1 MQISNYCFSINEEYI
16 CVYVYVLHVHSA
28 VRKPSNSSSVN
39 DTDYSEENVSKT
51 MNAID
56 IPARTFENI
65 TGSRT
70 GVFFSLYADNA
81 LFPIRLNQTESENT
95 TYKAIGSA
103 VLSATLA
110 GQEIKGLIEPI
121 NITLSITLTVSFKSM
136 RI

>member
-1 MQISNYCFSINEEYI
+1 MFVFYI
-16 CVYVYVLHVHSA
+16 CSA
-28 VRKPSNSSSVN
+28 AKETESASNSSSIN
-39 DTDYSEENVSKT
+39 DTDYSVADAFKT
-51 MNAID
+51 NASLNTIN

-65 TGSRT
+65 TGNRT
-70 GVFFSLYADNA
+70 GVFFSFYVDNA

-121 NITLSITLTVSFKSM
+121 NITLSITLTVSFQTVLASNVVQC
-136 RI
+136 IHINFV

>member
-1 MQISNYCFSINEEYI
+1 MFI
-16 CVYVYVLHVHSA
+16 LHVHSA

-39 DTDYSEENVSKT
+39 DTDYSEDASKT

-65 TGSRT
+65 RT

-81 LFPIRLNQTESENT
+81 LFPIRLNQTEAENT

-103 VLSATLA
+103 VLSVTLA
-110 GQEIKGLIEPI
+110 GQEINGLIEPI

-136 RI
+136 HI

>member
-1 MQISNYCFSINEEYI
+1 MFS
-16 CVYVYVLHVHSA
+16 V
-28 VRKPSNSSSVN
+28 VRKPSNSSSVS
-39 DTDYSEENVSKT
+39 DRDYSEADASKT
-51 MNAID
+51 NASFNSID

-65 TGSRT
+65 TGSKT

-121 NITLSITLTVSFKSM
+121 NITLSITRTVSFICQKA
-136 RI
+136 

>member
-1 MQISNYCFSINEEYI
+1 MQILSCISFYMCIAVIEPESTSNTSSFSGKQYNEGDATKANT
-16 CVYVYVLHVHSA
+16 S
-28 VRKPSNSSSVN
+28 SNS
-39 DTDYSEENVSKT
+39 
-51 MNAID
+51 ID

-65 TGSRT
+65 AGNSA
-70 GVFFSLYADNA
+70 GVVFSFYADNA

-121 NITLSITLTVSFKSM
+121 NITLSITLSVSF
-136 RI
+136 